1 MFQELSANIFQAFS
15 SLSPSDVIEIIGIIV
30 STSVSIIAIII
41 SLKTLKQAQITNEQN
56 NRMLEESTR
65 PYIAI
70 YLDTITIC
78 EQSSFFVLK
87 NFGQSSARITLF
99 EFDPILRT
107 LVTGQKVGDILLKE
121 QFDTVKGLTLSPGQ
135 SKMML
140 CEVTKIP
147 KDVLT
152 FKIGYVSSE
161 KYYEESFDLNVK
173 NYCHIPVPRPESH
186 IPKGNERQVQSLR
199 EIIDRLV

>member
-1 MFQELSANIFQAFS
+1 MFQILLTNHFSVLS
-15 SLSPSDVIEIIGIIV
+15 SLSLSDMIEIIGIIV
-30 STSVSIIAIII
+30 STAVSIIAIII
-41 SLKTLKQAQITNEQN
+41 SVKTLKQAQITNEQN

-87 NFGQSSARITLF
+87 NFGQSSAKITLF
-99 EFDPILRT
+99 EFDSILRT
-107 LVTGQKVGDILLKE
+107 LETGQKKGNILLNE
-121 QFDTVKGLTLSPGQ
+121 QYDTVEGLTLAPGQ

-147 KDVLT
+147 KDILT

-173 NYCHIPVPRPESH
+173 NYCHIPVPRPKSH
-186 IPKGNERQVQSLR
+186 IPEGNERQVQSLR
-199 EIIDRLV
+199 EIIDRLI

>member
-1 MFQELSANIFQAFS
+1 MSQELSANFFQSFS
-15 SLSPSDVIEIIGIIV
+15 SLSPSDIIEIIGIIV

-41 SLKTLKQAQITNEQN
+41 SVKTLKQTQITNEQN

-87 NFGQSSARITLF
+87 NFGQSSAKITLF
-99 EFDPILRT
+99 EFDPILKT
-107 LVTGQKVGDILLKE
+107 LVTGQKEGDILLKE
-121 QFDTVKGLTLSPGQ
+121 QYDTVKGLTLAPGQ

-140 CEVTKIP
+140 CEVTEIP

-173 NYCHIPVPRPESH
+173 NYCHIPVPRPKSH
-186 IPKGNERQVQSLR
+186 IPEGNERQVQSLR